1 MKKLLLLAGLLC
13 LGSVNAQIT
22 VTHEG
27 IPFEDGEVFTYST
40 PGTELPILINNTSTT
55 ETVYVKIRVDEVL
68 NTTLGNNTGDN
79 LQFCVLGI
87 CYISAT
93 AGISYPPGDIVVL
106 NPGDTTVNDDHFASS
121 DPGNGEGPVQ
131 YSFTVLETDENGDPL
146 NELVSFTYIYS
157 PTAGVNDF
165 ETLKNMGITVNNTV
179 INNSLNIDATVNATL
194 QVYDINGK
202 VVKTASIENGFQTI
216 DLSSLN
222 SAVYIA
228 KFMTEDKKSTQ
239 IKLVKN

>member
-13 LGSVNAQIT
+13 LGSLNAQIT
-22 VTHEG
+22 VTHDG
-27 IPFEDGEVFTYST
+27 VPFENEEVFTYNT
-40 PGTELPILINNTSTT
+40 PGSELKILVTNTSQT
-55 ETVYVKIRVDEVL
+55 ETTYVKIRVDEVL
-68 NTTLGNNTGDN
+68 NTTLGNNTGN
-79 LQFCVLGI
+79 NVQFCILGI
-87 CYISAT
+87 CYTGVT
-93 AGISYPPGDIVVL
+93 AGVSYPPNDIVVL
-106 NPGDTTVNDDHFASS
+106 APNTSTEEADHFYSS
-121 DPGNGEGPVQ
+121 DPGNGEGPTQ
-131 YSFTVLETDENGDPL
+131 YSFTVLETDANGDPL

-179 INNSLNIDATVNATL
+179 TNNSLNIDATVNATL

-239 IKLVKN
+239 IKIVKN